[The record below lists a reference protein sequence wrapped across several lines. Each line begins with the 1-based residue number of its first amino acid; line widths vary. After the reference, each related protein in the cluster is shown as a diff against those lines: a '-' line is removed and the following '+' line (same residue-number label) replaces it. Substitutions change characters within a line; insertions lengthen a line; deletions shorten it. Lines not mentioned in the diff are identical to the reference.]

1 MAEPIAKLK
10 LLTAKGEVIDAIL
23 YCHQETTIIAGTT
36 YYLLKLNTPADAS
49 GTTLSASTGSVARV
63 VWGKFVF
70 QLTGIQKIL
79 SATIYATYRAYTG
92 GGTVNAEIDIIIRK
106 ADGTVRTTIATGVS
120 KSANLGSSWATYTGA
135 AYSFA
140 GYTVVDQTDYLEI
153 DYIANVTVKKAGQYA
168 YLRIDDNTL
177 ALADQTRSQEWAFTG
192 VVTIEATDV
201 SPTTAT
207 LNGGITGTENMT
219 IRGFEWGKQ
228 SGNYTDSW
236 TEEGTF
242 PPSRF
247 SHQISGLSEDTDY
260 YFRAKAYNPTVGWIY
275 GSELS
280 FHTPTQPKS
289 KYLLT
294 NEVVQTEIWKLL
306 ETNPAYSTDT
316 TTKATV
322 GTSPQCT
329 YFKFRP
335 GVTVTASGDFPEL
348 NPFSKV
354 ATLTFATDEN
364 NATNLTVYGGY
375 LYAGLSTT
383 PAKVVK
389 IDLSTFTKVATLTF
403 DTGEDYAWGFP
414 VYGGYLYTSLYTSPA
429 KVVKIDLSTFTK
441 VATLTFDT
449 GENYARA
456 LAVYGGYLYAGLFTS
471 PGKVVKIDLSTFT
484 KVATLT
490 FDTGEDYILS
500 LAVYGGYLYAGLS
513 TTPGKIVKID
523 LSTFTKVATLTLA
536 SGEDKIL
543 CLAVYGGYLYAGLNT
558 SPAKIVKIDLST
570 FTKVAT
576 LTFDTGEDY
585 ARALAVYGGYLYTS
599 LFTSPGKVVK
609 IDLSTFTKVA
619 TLTLASGE
627 DYAWA
632 LTVYGGYLYAGL
644 NTSPA
649 KVVKVLAGIDKIS
662 GWRSPPIKGDF
673 PSGTWTF
680 KVKLVNDTSYSF
692 SVKVAVRLTRSPNL
706 NGDGASRITVSES
719 PNTITLPPN
728 GSATDSWTSNIPSI
742 TLDNEY
748 LFAEYRIHIV
758 TPATSTLAQCSF
770 VCDEDPSIAEE
781 SITTSIPVAP
791 PLETIV
797 AKDFPME
804 YLPTPTKATQ
814 LTSKVS
820 NITIQLVSKDY
831 PLTLIKK
838 GKANILKS
846 KFTT

>member
-1 MAEPIAKLK
+1 MAKPIAKLK

-23 YCHQETTIIAGTT
+23 YCHQETTTIAGTA
-36 YYLLKLNTPADAS
+36 YYLLKLNTPADAA
-49 GTTLSASTGSVARV
+49 GTTLSASTASVARV

-120 KSANLGSSWATYTGA
+120 KSANLGTSWATYTGA
-135 AYSFA
+135 NYSFA

-153 DYIANVTVKKAGQYA
+153 DYIANVTARKSGQYA

-177 ALADQTRSQEWAFTG
+177 SSADQTRSQEWAFTG
-192 VVTIEATDV
+192 VVTLNATDV
-201 SPTTAT
+201 SLTTAT
-207 LNGGITGTENMT
+207 LIGQITGTENMT

-242 PPSRF
+242 PPGTF
-247 SHQISGLSEDTDY
+247 FHQITGLSEDTDY
-260 YFRAKAYNPTVGWIY
+260 YFRAKAYSPTAGWIY

-280 FHTPTQPKS
+280 FHTSTQPKS

-294 NEVVQTEIWKLL
+294 NEVVETEIWKLL
-306 ETNPAYSTDT
+306 VTNPSYSTDT

-335 GVTVTASGDFPEL
+335 GVTVTASGNFPDL
-348 NPFSKV
+348 NPFSK
-354 ATLTFATDEN
+354 A
-364 NATNLTVYGGY
+364 
-375 LYAGLSTT
+375 
-383 PAKVVK
+383 
-389 IDLSTFTKVATLTF
+389 ATLTF
-403 DTGEDYAWGFP
+403 DTGEDY
-414 VYGGYLYTSLYTSPA
+414 VY
-429 KVVKIDLSTFTK
+429 
-441 VATLTFDT
+441 
-449 GENYARA
+449 A
-456 LAVYGGYLYAGLFTS
+456 LAVYGGYLYAGLGTY
-471 PGKVVKIDLSTFT
+471 PG
-484 KVATLT
+484 
-490 FDTGEDYILS
+490 E
-500 LAVYGGYLYAGLS
+500 
-513 TTPGKIVKID
+513 
-523 LSTFTKVATLTLA
+523 
-536 SGEDKIL
+536 
-543 CLAVYGGYLYAGLNT
+543 
-558 SPAKIVKIDLST
+558 IVKIDLST

-576 LTFDTGEDY
+576 LTFDTGEDFI
-585 ARALAVYGGYLYTS
+585 RALAVYGGYLYAGLDTTPGKVVKVDLS
-599 LFTSPGKVVK
+599 TFTKAATLTFASGEDSVYALAVYGGYLYAGLAAPPGGPINPGKVVK
-609 IDLSTFTKVA
+609 IDLSTFTKVS
-619 TLTLASGE
+619 TLTFASGE
-627 DYAWA
+627 VLIYSLA
-632 LTVYGGYLYAGL
+632 VYGGYLYAGL
-644 NTSPA
+644 ATTPGKVVKVDLSTFTKAATLTFDTGEDYAQALAVYGGYLYAGLGTTPGKVVKVDLSTFTKAATLTFASGENFIRALAVYGGYLYAGLDVYPG

-662 GWRSPPIKGDF
+662 GFRTLPIKGNF

-680 KVKLVNDTSYSF
+680 KVKLVNNTSYSF
-692 SVKVAVRLTRSPNL
+692 SVKVAARLTKSPNA
-706 NGDGASRITVSES
+706 NGDGAALITVSES

-728 GSATDSWTSNIPSI
+728 GSATDSWTCSIPSI

-748 LFAEYRIHIV
+748 LFAEYRIHIE
-758 TPATSTLAQCSF
+758 TPATNTSAQCSF

-781 SITTSIPVAP
+781 SITTSLAVAP
-791 PLETIV
+791 PQEIIV

-804 YLPTPTKATQ
+804 YLPTPAKATQ

-838 GKANILKS
+838 DKANILKS
-846 KFTT
+846 KF